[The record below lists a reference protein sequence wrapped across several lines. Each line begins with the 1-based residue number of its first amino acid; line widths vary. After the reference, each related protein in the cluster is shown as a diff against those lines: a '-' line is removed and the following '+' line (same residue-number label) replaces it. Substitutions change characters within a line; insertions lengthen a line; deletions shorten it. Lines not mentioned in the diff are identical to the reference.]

1 MNTSK
6 DHSAEPRM
14 PRGGTRF
21 DPSRPP
27 LSTLRQTRP
36 ERVICQ
42 AVRLMTAEF
51 IFAAGDRIGL
61 RRERRRLACHIRQ
74 IAMYVCHVA
83 LQMTMTTIGDG
94 FGRTARR
101 SPMPAPWSRTA
112 AMIAISTSSSAP
124 SSASR
129 CSPSAISARWP
140 MTENATKAVSQLLR
154 FLKSLPPAGGQICA
168 TSAPKTGS
176 SVATLE
182 LQTPTARLRVAPAIL
197 LLAARQGL
205 IARDGARI
213 RPLPEA
219 QAFIARHET
228 PEPDFAR
235 PHRDL
240 TEATI
245 AIGDETARVT
255 RNLSESPLSALERL
269 KGRAGEAYFPREAV
283 AAGERLHADF
293 TRGQLQPQITMRFEP
308 RLGTNVKGARAAS
321 PTSPTQPSPPGSAST
336 APSQP
341 SVPSS
346 PALRW
351 TSAVS

>member
-1 MNTSK
+1 
-6 DHSAEPRM
+6 
-14 PRGGTRF
+14 
-21 DPSRPP
+21 
-27 LSTLRQTRP
+27 
-36 ERVICQ
+36 
-42 AVRLMTAEF
+42 
-51 IFAAGDRIGL
+51 
-61 RRERRRLACHIRQ
+61 
-74 IAMYVCHVA
+74 
-83 LQMTMTTIGDG
+83 
-94 FGRTARR
+94 
-101 SPMPAPWSRTA
+101 
-112 AMIAISTSSSAP
+112 
-124 SSASR
+124 
-129 CSPSAISARWP
+129 

-245 AIGDETARVT
+245 AIGDETRARHPQ
-255 RNLSESPLSALERL
+255 PLRIPAFRARTPEGQ
-269 KGRAGEAYFPREAV
+269 GRRGLLPPRGRRR
-283 AAGERLHADF
+283 GERLHADF

-308 RLGTNVKGARAAS
+308 RLGTNVKGARGGVADLSDSAVAARLRVNR
-321 PTSPTQPSPPGSAST
+321 AL
-336 APSQP
+336 AR